1 MRSRRKRFMFL
12 AITLMGCLTLVM
24 ASRAGQQTPARGSTY
39 RAPRTADNKP
49 DLSGIWQVL
58 NTANWDLQDHA
69 AAPGQISAAGTYVA
83 TPPGRSVVE
92 GGEIPYRPEALAK
105 KMENYRNRQSS
116 DPEKMDPEL
125 KCFLPGVPR
134 ATYMPYP
141 FQIIQS
147 TGANPIMMVYEY
159 AGAVRVINMGPP
171 NPSPADQW
179 MGWSNGRWE
188 GETLVVDVTGFN
200 DATWFDRAGDFHSD
214 ALHVVERYTAVSP
227 EILNYEATIDD
238 PKTFTRP
245 WKISMPLYRHVEKNA
260 QIMEF
265 KCVEF
270 VEELLYGKFRK
281 QPDK

>member
-1 MRSRRKRFMFL
+1 MRSRRTRLTFIAITVIAFL
-12 AITLMGCLTLVM
+12 ALVM
-24 ASRAGQQTPARGSTY
+24 ASTAGQQTPTAGTTY

-49 DLSGIWQVL
+49 NLNGVWQVL
-58 NTANWDLQDHA
+58 NSANWDLQDHA
-69 AAPGQISAAGTYVA
+69 AAMGQITTAGTYVA

-105 KMENYRNRQSS
+105 KMENYKNRQSA

-134 ATYMPYP
+134 ANYMPYP

-159 AGAVRVINMGPP
+159 AGGVRTIHMGTPTK
-171 NPSPADQW
+171 SPVDQW
-179 MGWSNGRWE
+179 MGWSNGHWE
-188 GETLVVDVTGFN
+188 GETLVVDVTGQN

-214 ALHVVERYTAVSP
+214 ALHVVERYTASSP
-227 EILNYEATIDD
+227 EILNYEATIED
-238 PKTFTRP
+238 PNTFTRP

-270 VEELLYGKFRK
+270 VEDLLYGKYRK
-281 QPDK
+281 QTNN